1 MAWKGFTKH
10 KSLYGAVDPRL
21 RHIIEETSR
30 RLPEGWDLSAFSGYR
45 GKSKGQHGR
54 GRAVDV
60 QLLINGKPVAH
71 SYKSVGGGKFKGA
84 KENYRLYEKVARTAR
99 AVQKELYPNLPNFRW
114 GGGFSG
120 TPGKT
125 YGARDDMHFDFG
137 SKAGMAAYD
146 WDKGLSPRWAKAWGI
161 GGETPSAAMVAKAL
175 KGGSDAPSR
184 VAWRKPWPRVVEGAR
199 SKPNPWAKTDG
210 TLYGSVDEL
219 PEPEALIPSTISAAD
234 ERAIRTILGEGPGSE
249 FTIANR
255 IRDGRFGKDIFEIT
269 KPRQFETWAH
279 KNHAPRMVSKNS
291 KAYKDAMYRWF
302 AAKEGAVT
310 DPTGG
315 ALYFYGGKKVPSF
328 HAGLISKGYKPI
340 SVGGNTFLTKGE
352 ATTPAGPVAMAYSPA
367 GGATSTPAASAVTS
381 MGGPAG
387 GAMSDMSTKYP
398 ATPEARRPGILG
410 GLLQGEWGSAP
421 DRPIYAGGGGHNYLD
436 PETDNG
442 GRLLPTSYPAN
453 MPARGGA
460 MAPPAPSVSSGGP
473 VGTMAAGPA
482 GATGTPQARVYTP
495 DTTREDAV
503 IPPPPVDSRKAAGIL
518 SGGSVDSPAMRGAM
532 AGPISELDRALRD
545 KKQMNIF
552 ASIFR

>member
-10 KSLYGAVDPRL
+10 KSLYEAVDPRL

-30 RLPEGWDLSAFSGYR
+30 RLPEGWDLSAFSGHR
-45 GKSKGQHGR
+45 KGSSGQHGR
-54 GRAVDV
+54 KRAIDV

-71 SYKSVGGGKFKGA
+71 SYKSVGGGRFKGA

-99 AVQKELYPNLPNFRW
+99 AVQKELYPDLPNFRW

-161 GGETPSAAMVAKAL
+161 GGETPSATMMANAL
-175 KGGSDAPSR
+175 KGG
-184 VAWRKPWPRVVEGAR
+184 GAV

-255 IRDGRFGKDIFEIT
+255 LRSKEFGDDIFRVT
-269 KPRQFETWAH
+269 RPSQFETWAH
-279 KNHAPRMVSKNS
+279 KDHAPRMVSKDS
-291 KAYKDAMYRWF
+291 KAYKNAMYRWF
-302 AAKEGAVT
+302 AAKEGAVA

-315 ALYFYGGKKVPSF
+315 ALYFYGGKKVPTF
-328 HAGLISKGYKPI
+328 HAGLISKGYKPVSI
-340 SVGGNTFLTKGE
+340 GGNTFLTKGE
-352 ATTPAGPVAMAYSPA
+352 ATTPASPITMAYSPA
-367 GGATSTPAASAVTS
+367 GGATSTPAASAITS
-381 MGGPAG
+381 TGGPAG

-410 GLLQGEWGSAP
+410 GLFQGEWGSAP

-453 MPARGGA
+453 MPGGA
-460 MAPPAPSVSSGGP
+460 MSPPAPAVSSGGP
-473 VGTMAAGPA
+473 VGTMAAGSA

-495 DTTREDAV
+495 DATREDAA

-518 SGGSVDSPAMRGAM
+518 AGGSINSPAMRGAM
-532 AGPISELDRALRD
+532 GGPISELDRALRD